1 MHTKIIIIKQ
11 KKKGC
16 RYNPTLFFLPHNQ
29 FDRPKL
35 TRMLKKHDNNW
46 RNDRKKWRT
55 GGF

>member
-35 TRMLKKHDNNW
+35 TQMLKKHDNNW
-46 RNDRKKWRT
+46 
-55 GGF
+55 